1 MAREWFEKKRSSWT
15 PGHQKKILSRL
26 ENQLFPYLGGR
37 PLSVLEAADYLAAI
51 QRAEQR
57 GAIETAHRLAQLCG
71 QITRFARIAGKVRH
85 DAASGL
91 VDALTPVQTQHYA
104 AITSPADL
112 GHLLRSIDATRE
124 SPPYA
129 MRCASCHMPS

>member
-1 MAREWFEKKRSSWT
+1 MLSEVYTNFLT
-15 PGHQKKILSRL
+15 GPKITVK
-26 ENQLFPYLGGR
+26 FIGMD
-37 PLSVLEAADYLAAI
+37 AWD
-51 QRAEQR
+51 RAV
-57 GAIETAHRLAQLCG
+57 
-71 QITRFARIAGKVRH
+71 F
-85 DAASGL
+85 GL